1 MDNAATLAFFQ
12 NFYTEASLYVVAEPA
27 TTSGL
32 APVETASTEP
42 ISEPAAAPVAK
53 APAVA
58 PISSASV
65 PAPPVPT
72 ATAPLPSKP
81 TAAPMPPMPPAVA
94 PVVTPPAAAVKPPPV
109 APAAAP
115 VAPAVAPVTAA
126 ALAPAERAAV
136 TLTLGQLPAAPAAPP
151 SQPGRVQPTPTQSP
165 VAHIP
170 FSTLGSNVGGL
181 VVLVRLS
188 DEQFRKL
195 PRNVFLN
202 NLLKALRLIVE
213 DVVLVNVEHASY
225 PVALCSLRQHLA
237 ARQFLAFGKNLLD
250 VAVYTTQ
257 PYEPVLLYGDTAF
270 LGASEIE
277 LLEYDAG
284 RKKKLWQGV
293 QRMFGV

>member
-27 TTSGL
+27 
-32 APVETASTEP
+32 
-42 ISEPAAAPVAK
+42 AAADAASAAATPPAK
-53 APAVA
+53 PQ
-58 PISSASV
+58 P
-65 PAPPVPT
+65 
-72 ATAPLPSKP
+72 APLPP
-81 TAAPMPPMPPAVA
+81 AAPAVA
-94 PVVTPPAAAVKPPPV
+94 PVVATSSLTPPLVAAIPPPV
-109 APAAAP
+109 AVPPSVPAPMAAAP
-115 VAPAVAPVTAA
+115 VVTPVAPVIQSPAAPVSTAA
-126 ALAPAERAAV
+126 APEAPAERVAV

-165 VAHIP
+165 VAGVP
-170 FSTLGSNVGGL
+170 FSTLGSNAGGL
-181 VVLVRLS
+181 VILVRLS
-188 DEQFRKL
+188 PDQFRKL

-270 LGASEIE
+270 LGAGEIE
-277 LLEYDAG
+277 MLEYDAG
-284 RKKKLWQGV
+284 RKKKLWQAV

>member
-12 NFYTEASLYVVAEPA
+12 NFYTEASLYVVPDPVVAPLAAAAASAAPLVAMAPPVSVAPPVAQPA
-27 TTSGL
+27 TAASPEPVPL
-32 APVETASTEP
+32 PPMRPAMAPPT
-42 ISEPAAAPVAK
+42 AAAPVSK
-53 APAVA
+53 PLAPAV
-58 PISSASV
+58 
-65 PAPPVPT
+65 
-72 ATAPLPSKP
+72 
-81 TAAPMPPMPPAVA
+81 VA
-94 PVVTPPAAAVKPPPV
+94 PVVAPPAPVAVPAPAVEPAPS
-109 APAAAP
+109 APAAA
-115 VAPAVAPVTAA
+115 AGH
-126 ALAPAERAAV
+126 AAV
-136 TLTLGQLPAAPAAPP
+136 TLTLAPLPAAPAAPP

-170 FSTLGSNVGGL
+170 FSVLGSNFDGL
-181 VVLVRLS
+181 VLLVRLP
-188 DEQFRKL
+188 EAQFRKL

-202 NLLKALRLIVE
+202 NLLKALRLIME
-213 DVVLVNVEHASY
+213 DVLLVNVEHDSY

-277 LLEYDAG
+277 MLEYDAG
-284 RKKKLWQGV
+284 RKKKLWQSV

>member
-12 NFYTEASLYVVAEPA
+12 NFYTEASLYVAPAVADALATAPLVVPA
-27 TTSGL
+27 VAPL
-32 APVETASTEP
+32 A
-42 ISEPAAAPVAK
+42 PAAAAPLPPKPEPVPLPPLP
-53 APAVA
+53 PAVA
-58 PISSASV
+58 PIV
-65 PAPPVPT
+65 APRPTPV
-72 ATAPLPSKP
+72 
-81 TAAPMPPMPPAVA
+81 AAPV
-94 PVVTPPAAAVKPPPV
+94 
-109 APAAAP
+109 AAAP
-115 VAPAVAPVTAA
+115 VPAAPAATPTETT
-126 ALAPAERAAV
+126 APAPNRAAV
-136 TLTLGQLPAAPAAPP
+136 TLTLAQLPAAPTAPP

-181 VVLVRLS
+181 VVLVRLP

-225 PVALCSLRQHLA
+225 PVALCSLRQQLA

-270 LGASEIE
+270 LGGSEIE